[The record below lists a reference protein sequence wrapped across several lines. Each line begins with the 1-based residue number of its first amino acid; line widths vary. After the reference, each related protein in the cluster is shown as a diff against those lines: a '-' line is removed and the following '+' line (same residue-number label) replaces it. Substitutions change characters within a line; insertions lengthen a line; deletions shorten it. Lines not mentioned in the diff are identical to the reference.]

1 VLSYQHGYHA
11 GNLADVHKHALLAWM
26 LAYMT
31 RKDKPLSYL
40 ETHAGRGLYDL
51 SSEAALKTGEAAQ
64 GIAKAGDWF
73 AADHPYQQVL
83 AQVRA
88 EHGGDAYPGSPIIA
102 ASLLR
107 DGDDI
112 TLAEL
117 HPAESDALADAMLPF
132 AAQVKK
138 QDGFEL
144 AMSRT
149 PPTPRRG
156 ILVCDPSFEVKTD
169 YEMIPTFF
177 QKIHRRWAVGV
188 LVLWY
193 PILTNGAHVGMVRAL
208 RSHFSDAIAHE
219 VSFPPA
225 RPGHG
230 MVGSGLFVVNAPY
243 GFAEEAARVAAH
255 FKKL

>member
-1 VLSYQHGYHA
+1 MLSYQHGYHA
-11 GNLADVHKHALLAWM
+11 GNLADVHKHALLAWIIS
-26 LAYMT
+26 YMT

-51 SSEAALKTGEAAQ
+51 SSDEAVKTGEAAQ
-64 GIAKAGDWF
+64 GIIKHADWF
-73 AADHPYQQVL
+73 SADHPYAQVL
-83 AQVRA
+83 NTVRRQNPN
-88 EHGGDAYPGSPIIA
+88 AYPGSPTIA
-102 ASLLR
+102 AELLR
-107 DGDDI
+107 DQDDI

-117 HPAESDALADAMLPF
+117 HPAENAALGDAMINY
-132 AAQVKK
+132 AAQVKQ

-156 ILVCDPSFEVKTD
+156 LLVCDPSFEVKSD
-169 YEMIPTFF
+169 YDNIPDFF
-177 QKIHRRWAVGV
+177 AKIHRRWAVGV

-193 PILTNGAHVGMVRAL
+193 PILTNGAHVNMIRAL
-208 RSHFSDAIAHE
+208 KSAIPDSIAHE
-219 VSFPPA
+219 VGFPPA
-225 RPGHG
+225 RQGHG

-243 GFAEEAARVAAH
+243 GFAEEAGRLAAN